1 MVFLETLA
9 DPALLVLTGTLL
21 FAVAGVPGLFARR
34 SARWG
39 EHVAALLCVLGA
51 VAGLAGAVTIL
62 HGGINET
69 FVIAWTLPFG
79 SCEIGIDP
87 LSALFLLPVF
97 LIPACSTCYARGY
110 WPAAANPNSAHRLAF
125 FLGLFTAAMALVVMA
140 RNSVLFLMAWEVMAL
155 AAYFLLTAENHKQE
169 VRQAGMVYLV
179 ATHIG
184 TLALFVMFILL
195 RGQAD
200 SYLFS
205 AMSAG
210 DASSTLS
217 TVIFVAALVGFGMKA
232 GLMPLHI
239 WLPAAHA
246 NAPSHISAIMSGV
259 MLKMGIYGVIRVL
272 SFFPHPP
279 LWWGMAVLASGVI
292 AGLLGVIFAIGQQDL
307 KRLLAYSSIEN
318 IGIITI
324 GIGTAVIGKA
334 TGNSALLV
342 LGMAGALLHVLNH
355 SLFKSLLFLGAGS
368 VLHAANTRKLEL
380 LGGLASRMPLTA
392 MLSLLGMA
400 ALCGLPPLNGFVS
413 EYLLYAGFF
422 SSIPTGSAS
431 AVLYLAL
438 SAVVLAL
445 IGGLAVACFVR
456 VYGIAFSSLPRSAEA
471 ANAHEAG
478 WEMLAPMALLALLC
492 VAIGL
497 FPKIAVELI
506 IPAVSA
512 DNLPLLGSD
521 GGATLLPPLGW
532 LTALGFILLA
542 VVALLFGFSQRGL
555 RNRPAAVTGTWGCGY
570 LNPTPRIQYTAS
582 SFAEMLV
589 KLFGGALRPRYRQPV
604 VTGFF
609 PKPAGFTSR
618 YRETLLDLAIFPFFS
633 MVQERFSRLRKLQH
647 GKLPVYILYIF
658 ITLLLLLLWSP

>member
-1 MVFLETLA
+1 MVFLGMLA
-9 DPALLVLTGTLL
+9 DPAGQVLVGTLL

-34 SARWG
+34 SASWG
-39 EHVAALLCVLGA
+39 GHVAALLCVLGA
-51 VAGLAGAVTIL
+51 AAGLTGAVTIL
-62 HGGINET
+62 HGGISET
-69 FVIAWTLPFG
+69 FVIAWTLPFD

-87 LSALFLLPVF
+87 MSALFLLPVF
-97 LIPACSTCYARGY
+97 LIPACSAFYARGY
-110 WPAAANPNSAHRLAF
+110 WPAAANPDSANKLAF

-155 AAYFLLTAENHKQE
+155 AAYFLLTAENHKKE

-195 RGQAD
+195 RSQAD

-205 AMSAG
+205 AMSVV
-210 DASSTLS
+210 DASSPLS
-217 TVIFVAALVGFGMKA
+217 TVIFVAALLGFGMKA

-259 MLKMGIYGVIRVL
+259 MLKMGIYGIIRVL

-279 LWWGMAVLASGVI
+279 LWWGMVVLASGVI

-318 IGIITI
+318 IGIIAI
-324 GIGTAVIGKA
+324 GIGTAVIGKT
-334 TGNSALLV
+334 TGSPALLV

-392 MLSLLGMA
+392 MLSLFGMV

-422 SSIPTGSAS
+422 SSILAGSGS
-431 AVLYLAL
+431 AVLYMAL

-445 IGGLAVACFVR
+445 IGGLAIACFVR
-456 VYGIAFSSLPRSAEA
+456 VYGIAFGSLPRSAEA

-478 WEMLAPMALLALLC
+478 WEMLAPMGLLALLC

-497 FPKIAVELI
+497 FPKIAVDLI
-506 IPAVSA
+506 MPAISA
-512 DNLPLLGSD
+512 GYLPQQGRDAAAILF
-521 GGATLLPPLGW
+521 PPLGW
-532 LTALGFILLA
+532 LTVLSFILLA
-542 VVALLFGFSQRGL
+542 FAALLLGFFQRGL
-555 RNRPAAVTGTWGCGY
+555 RRSPAAVTDTWGCGY

-582 SFAEMLV
+582 SFAEILV
-589 KLFGGALRPRYRQPV
+589 KLFGGALRPRYRQPA

-609 PKPAGFTSR
+609 PKSAGFTSR
-618 YRETLLDLAIFPFFS
+618 YRETLLDLVIFPFFS
-633 MVQERFSRLRKLQH
+633 IVQERFSQLRKLQH
-647 GKLPVYILYIF
+647 GKLPLYILYIF